1 MSSPTSGKLESFF
14 NSHHHWLLRHVQ
26 RQLSNRADAED
37 TASETFC
44 QVLSSR
50 IDTDEIRQPRAYLST
65 IARRLMF
72 DRYRRRQLE
81 KTYLDYL
88 ATLPEGLAPSAEE
101 RTLLQEA
108 LTLID
113 RTLDGLP
120 LAVKT
125 AFLYS
130 QIDGLG
136 YTEIA
141 QLLGVSER
149 TVRRYMKQ
157 ALSHCYLIDLP

>member
-1 MSSPTSGKLESFF
+1 MANSTNKPLESFF
-14 NSHHHWLLRHVQ
+14 ISHHSWLLRHVQ

-44 QVLSSR
+44 QVLNAR
-50 IDTDEIRQPRAYLST
+50 INTDEIAQPRAYLAT

-72 DRYRRRQLE
+72 DRFRRQRLE
-81 KTYLDYL
+81 KNYLDYL
-88 ATLPEGLAPSAEE
+88 ANLPEALAPSPEE
-101 RTLLQEA
+101 RLLLLEA
-108 LTLID
+108 LTQID
-113 RTLDGLP
+113 YMLDGLP

-130 QIDGLG
+130 QLDGLG
-136 YTEIA
+136 YSEIA

-149 TVRRYMKQ
+149 TVGRYMKQ
-157 ALSHCYLIDLP
+157 ALSHCYQAELL

>member
-1 MSSPTSGKLESFF
+1 M
-14 NSHHHWLLRHVQ
+14 
-26 RQLSNRADAED
+26 
-37 TASETFC
+37 
-44 QVLSSR
+44 
-50 IDTDEIRQPRAYLST
+50 
-65 IARRLMF
+65 
-72 DRYRRRQLE
+72 
-81 KTYLDYL
+81 
-88 ATLPEGLAPSAEE
+88 
-101 RTLLQEA
+101 
-108 LTLID
+108 
-113 RTLDGLP
+113 
-120 LAVKT
+120 KT

>member
-50 IDTDEIRQPRAYLST
+50 IDTDEIQQPRAYLST

-88 ATLPEGLAPSAEE
+88 ATLPEAG
-101 RTLLQEA
+101 A
-108 LTLID
+108 LSGRKNAAAGSPDAD
-113 RTLDGLP
+113 RPNPGRPPAGGENGLP
-120 LAVKT
+120 L
-125 AFLYS
+125 
-130 QIDGLG
+130 
-136 YTEIA
+136 
-141 QLLGVSER
+141 
-149 TVRRYMKQ
+149 
-157 ALSHCYLIDLP
+157 